1 MEHAVFN
8 SPVFGFWLTVYAASV
23 SFVLLWLLGGHLARL
38 GRHKRLTWDIHS
50 EYIDIAEF
58 SNRNIPLKVTYK
70 GSEPRWLWASYI
82 SLRNSGTD
90 DISTG
95 DMPDRQNMV
104 VGSDGC
110 RYIGF
115 NRLISEK
122 AKVTINP
129 LFKGNDVFCK
139 IEFDRLGPGDEIMCS
154 LLFVADEKHRVM
166 LEGGLYGANSQ
177 IISGLKERLANWRG
191 LWWLLV
197 GVILTGAI
205 AAVLFLQAA
214 LDQREFLLIHMQALV
229 IIYLL
234 ALGTAG
240 VLLRPIRYWQQ
251 VQERLTQPLAPRRI
265 RVIRAL
271 RFFFG
276 LSDEW

>member
-1 MEHAVFN
+1 VDN
-8 SPVFGFWLTVYAASV
+8 PILSSPVFGFWLTVYAASL
-23 SFVLLWLLGGHLARL
+23 SFILLWLLGGQLVRL

-70 GSEPRWLWASYI
+70 GSEPRWLWASYL
-82 SLRNSGTD
+82 SLRNSGSD
-90 DISTG
+90 DITSS
-95 DMPDRQNMV
+95 DMPDKQGIVIGN
-104 VGSDGC
+104 DGC

-139 IEFDRLGPGDEIMCS
+139 VEFDRLGPGDEIMCS

-166 LEGGLYGANSQ
+166 LEGNLYGSNSR

-191 LWWLLV
+191 LWWLLI
-197 GVILTGAI
+197 GVITLGSI
-205 AAVLFLQAA
+205 AATLFYQAA
-214 LDQREFLLIHMQALV
+214 FDQRDFLVIHMQALV
-229 IIYLL
+229 IMYLL

-251 VQERLTQPLAPRRI
+251 VQERLQQSPMPRRV
-265 RVIRAL
+265 RLLRAL

-276 LSDEW
+276 LADEW

>member
-1 MEHAVFN
+1 ML
-8 SPVFGFWLTVYAASV
+8 SDPTYGFWLTVYAASI
-23 SFVLLWLLGGHLARL
+23 SFMLLWLAAGQIARL
-38 GRHKRLTWDIHS
+38 RKRKSLTWDIHS

-58 SNRNIPLKVTYK
+58 SNKNIPLKVTYK
-70 GSEPRWLWASYI
+70 GSEPRWLWASYV

-95 DMPDRQNMV
+95 DMPERQNIV

-122 AKVTINP
+122 AKVTVNP

-139 IEFDRLGPGDEIMCS
+139 IEFDKLGPGDEILVS
-154 LLFVADEKHRVM
+154 LLFVADEKHRVL
-166 LEGGLYGANSQ
+166 LEGGLYGANAQ
-177 IISGLKERLANWRG
+177 IVSGLRERLGNWRSM
-191 LWWLLV
+191 WWLLI
-197 GVILTGAI
+197 GVILLGLI
-205 AAVLFLQAA
+205 AATLFFEAMM
-214 LDQREFLLIHMQALV
+214 DQREFLIIHLQALV
-229 IIYLL
+229 IMYLL

-251 VQERLTQPLAPRRI
+251 VQERLQTLHMPRRV
-265 RVIRAL
+265 RFIRAL

-276 LSDEW
+276 LADEW